1 MTWIYIIIG
10 LVVFIGLVYWIKSKK
25 KDGGGPEMPISS
37 ETPSETPPSTGLDES
52 SKSSESPSDETSES
66 SPSESSSSEED
77 RPM

>member
-1 MTWIYIIIG
+1 
-10 LVVFIGLVYWIKSKK
+10 
-25 KDGGGPEMPISS
+25 MPISS